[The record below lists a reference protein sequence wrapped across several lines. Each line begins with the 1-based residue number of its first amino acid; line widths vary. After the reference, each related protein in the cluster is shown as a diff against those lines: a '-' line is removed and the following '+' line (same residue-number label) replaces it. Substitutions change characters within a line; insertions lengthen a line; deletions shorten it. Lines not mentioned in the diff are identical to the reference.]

1 MPEAVISWAE
11 VEVDDYFYTT
21 VTNLATGF
29 EATVY
34 SDTLVVDASVEGGL
48 SYDYSAVHVD
58 IHGNVSDTAGLT
70 LMVPGGED
78 FIPLHAGWNL
88 VALDRHPGLLPIAEL
103 TSSLLPGNLEY
114 ITGFDNGAQFYEA
127 DGLPFLNTLVS
138 LEGGRGYWFKVNQAD
153 TLQVA
158 GPRVLESDLAPLEP
172 GWNLVGYVSDDPVAP
187 EAHFSTELLGGELL
201 FVTGFTQEG
210 VTIFNPNAPSFL
222 NTLSELEN
230 SKGYWVKMAPEFEG
244 MTTSSN
250 PDFIVLNGS
259 GATGFEDIQVINESG
274 DVVGVLNVLDGGFAM
289 TSALYGVDPEN
300 GISRGIRHGESLRF
314 KQGDKWAAETILF
327 EGGMKH
333 HHVNFHFETS
343 PGVAKAYPNPARD
356 FVICSYHGEGM
367 PSAWNILDASGR
379 VVATQPAESVSMAT
393 TLDISW
399 LEVGMY
405 FAAPSGNTVMNA
417 EPITFQVIR

>member
-1 MPEAVISWAE
+1 M
-11 VEVDDYFYTT
+11 
-21 VTNLATGF
+21 
-29 EATVY
+29 
-34 SDTLVVDASVEGGL
+34 
-48 SYDYSAVHVD
+48 
-58 IHGNVSDTAGLT
+58 
-70 LMVPGGED
+70 
-78 FIPLHAGWNL
+78 
-88 VALDRHPGLLPIAEL
+88 
-103 TSSLLPGNLEY
+103 
-114 ITGFDNGAQFYEA
+114 
-127 DGLPFLNTLVS
+127 
-138 LEGGRGYWFKVNQAD
+138 
-153 TLQVA
+153 
-158 GPRVLESDLAPLEP
+158 
-172 GWNLVGYVSDDPVAP
+172 
-187 EAHFSTELLGGELL
+187 
-201 FVTGFTQEG
+201 TGFTEG

-230 SKGYWVKMAPEFEG
+230 SKGYWVKMAPGFEG
-244 MTTSSN
+244 VTTSSN

-343 PGVAKAYPNPARD
+343 PGVAEAYPNPARD
-356 FVICSYHGEGM
+356 FVTCSYHGEGM

-379 VVATQPAESVSMAT
+379 VVATQPAESAGMAT
-393 TLDISW
+393 AWTCSW
-399 LEVGMY
+399 LEAGMY
-405 FAAPSGNTVMNA
+405 FAAPSGSTVMNA